1 MSNGSPTPFTSQFAD
16 RAEQLFLNPLC
27 QHGWDEIVTGV
38 DVRRQSGSVVH
49 MAAVARNTFRGFHR
63 INKGLPGAG
72 KPFHQYLTR
81 NRQRLTSE
89 LLAVTDRDGL
99 HRVSNSICTEVR
111 GGLRNIKPDQL
122 ASYNKVRK
130 PVDLYIEH
138 LVAMSFDL
146 EAARQVLVPLLFL
159 PLDSQILE
167 SSELFTNRELAQHG
181 LRRSS
186 TYSEVTTERSYLAL
200 QAIITR
206 RANEVANALGRPFW
220 PIYFDLLWNG
230 RHSNW
235 GGNLFESNP

>member
-1 MSNGSPTPFTSQFAD
+1 
-16 RAEQLFLNPLC
+16 
-27 QHGWDEIVTGV
+27 
-38 DVRRQSGSVVH
+38 
-49 MAAVARNTFRGFHR
+49 
-63 INKGLPGAG
+63 
-72 KPFHQYLTR
+72 
-81 NRQRLTSE
+81 
-89 LLAVTDRDGL
+89 
-99 HRVSNSICTEVR
+99 
-111 GGLRNIKPDQL
+111 LRNIKPDQL